1 MNLTTVNNVVTMS
14 SLELVDFINAYE
26 GRNDLTHANF
36 MAKVPKVLGEGG
48 VIQFKDTYVHPQNGQ
63 VYPCYNFPK
72 REACLMAMSYSYELQ
87 AKVYDR
93 MTALEE
99 QRNVASLP
107 DFTNPVIA
115 ARAWADAEE
124 GRLIAEK
131 NLEEAQ
137 PAIGF
142 YDAVGDSTSLTSVG
156 DAAKSLGFGRNHFF
170 KWLRNK
176 EFLMKDY
183 NTPYQ
188 KWIEARY
195 FQVKYQSYV
204 DEFGEVKH
212 RPVTFITGKGL
223 QYLQKQLD

>member
-1 MNLTTVNNVVTMS
+1 MNLTAVNNVVTMS
-14 SLELVDFINAYE
+14 SLEIAELTKKEHRNVTVDIEKMLNELELSTAEFSAVYKA
-26 GRNDLTHANF
+26 G
-36 MAKVPKVLGEGG
+36 
-48 VIQFKDTYVHPQNGQ
+48 NGQ
-63 VYPCYNFPK
+63 EYKCYNLPK
-72 REACLMAMSYSYELQ
+72 RETLILVSGYNIELRSRII
-87 AKVYDR
+87 DR
-93 MTALEE
+93 WQELE
-99 QRNVASLP
+99 QQVTRASLP

-115 ARAWADAEE
+115 ARAWADEVE

-170 KWLRNK
+170 KWLRSK

-188 KWIEARY
+188 KWIEAKY

>member
-1 MNLTTVNNVVTMS
+1 MNLTTVNNIVTMS
-14 SLELVDFINAYE
+14 SREIA
-26 GRNDLTHANF
+26 DLTGKEHKN
-36 MAKVPKVLGEGG
+36 VLADVRKMLEELKIDSAEFSAQYRDITGRSLPE
-48 VIQFKDTYVHPQNGQ
+48 FNL
-63 VYPCYNFPK
+63 PK
-72 REACLMAMSYSYELQ
+72 RETLILVSGYSIELRSRIIDRWQELENGQQFKIPQTYGEALQLAADQ
-87 AKVYDR
+87 AKRIEHQDK
-93 MTALEE
+93 
-99 QRNVASLP
+99 
-107 DFTNPVIA
+107 I
-115 ARAWADAEE
+115 
-124 GRLIAEK
+124 I
-131 NLEEAQ
+131 EEAQ